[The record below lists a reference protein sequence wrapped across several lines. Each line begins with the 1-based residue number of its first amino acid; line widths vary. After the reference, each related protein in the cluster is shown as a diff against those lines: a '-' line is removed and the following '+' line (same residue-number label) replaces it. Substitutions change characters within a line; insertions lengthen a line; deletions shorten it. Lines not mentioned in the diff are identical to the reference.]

1 MRNWS
6 FCTRNNFHA
15 ILKILRI
22 ETNAVWILCLILLLV
37 HINCKQY
44 VSMYKIDF
52 KVSSGTIC
60 DDFISCWLTWLY
72 AELSEPSWSPNSTD
86 LYFWYLFVDQHRN
99 TNMKNKDHLGGQLTS
114 LKVAAPG
121 SACCRG
127 GRAQCKMAKRQKY
140 KEKDKKYNYRNTV

>member
-1 MRNWS
+1 MTNDDPTMRRLLTGAGV
-6 FCTRNNFHA
+6 FVAHRCTIF
-15 ILKILRI
+15 
-22 ETNAVWILCLILLLV
+22 LCIWDG
-37 HINCKQY
+37 KY
-44 VSMYKIDF
+44 ID
-52 KVSSGTIC
+52 
-60 DDFISCWLTWLY
+60 
-72 AELSEPSWSPNSTD
+72 
-86 LYFWYLFVDQHRN
+86 DQHRN